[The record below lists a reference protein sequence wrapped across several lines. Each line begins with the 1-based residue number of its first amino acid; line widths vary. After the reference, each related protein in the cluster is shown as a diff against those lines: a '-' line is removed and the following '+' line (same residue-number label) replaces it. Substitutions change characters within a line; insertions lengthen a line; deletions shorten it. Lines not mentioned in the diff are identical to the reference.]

1 VGVGIDLSQLGVEFV
16 KYMTCIVDLR
26 FKGAFLYLGEVVL
39 FFEQI
44 VRFLLLVECLP
55 LEEVFE
61 V

>member
-1 VGVGIDLSQLGVEFV
+1 MSQLGVEFV